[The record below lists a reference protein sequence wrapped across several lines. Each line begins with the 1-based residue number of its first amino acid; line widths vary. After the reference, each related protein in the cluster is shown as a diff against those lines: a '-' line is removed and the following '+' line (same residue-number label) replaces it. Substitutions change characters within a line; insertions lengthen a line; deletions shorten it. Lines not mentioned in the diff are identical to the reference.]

1 MEIAQ
6 IIATVQGMSAIA
18 AAIMFGFA
26 ALGAGVGIGLLT
38 GKFIEGIA
46 RQPELSGM
54 LLGRTLFM
62 AGLVDAFAAIS
73 LAMGFVIMFGGNPFL
88 KAVLKAVAIQG
99 GAE

>member
-1 MEIAQ
+1 MGIAEIM
-6 IIATVQGMSAIA
+6 ATVQGLSAIA

-26 ALGAGVGIGLLT
+26 ALGAGVGIGLLS

-62 AGLVDAFAAIS
+62 VGLVDAFAAIS
-73 LAMGFVIMFGGNPFL
+73 LAMGFVIMFGGNPFA
-88 KAVLKAVAIQG
+88 KAVLALASKAA
-99 GAE
+99 GA

>member
-1 MEIAQ
+1 MGMLQ
-6 IIATVQGMSAIA
+6 IIASVQGMSAIA

-26 ALGAGVGIGLLT
+26 ALAAGVGLGVLT

-54 LLGRTLFM
+54 LLIRTLMM

-73 LAMGFVIMFGGNPFL
+73 LAMGFVLMFAKNPFL
-88 KAVLKAVAIQG
+88 SQAIEQ
-99 GAE
+99 ASKFVH

>member
-1 MEIAQ
+1 MELAQ
-6 IIATVQGMSAIA
+6 LMATVQGLSAIA

-26 ALGAGVGIGLLT
+26 ALGAGVGIGLVA

-62 AGLVDAFAAIS
+62 VGLVDAFAAIS
-73 LAMGFVIMFGGNPFL
+73 LAMAFVIMFGGNPFA
-88 KAVLKAVAIQG
+88 KAVLAIATKSTG
-99 GAE
+99 

>member
-1 MEIAQ
+1 MQIAQ
-6 IIATVQGMSAIA
+6 LLATVYGLSAIA

-26 ALGAGVGIGLLT
+26 ALGAGVGIGLLS

-62 AGLVDAFAAIS
+62 VGLVDAFAAIS
-73 LAMGFVIMFGGNPFL
+73 LAMGFVIMFGDNPFAQ
-88 KAVLKAVAIQG
+88 AVISAATKVAG
-99 GAE
+99 

>member
-6 IIATVQGMSAIA
+6 LIATVQGLSAIA

-62 AGLVDAFAAIS
+62 VGLVDAFAAIS

-88 KAVLKAVAIQG
+88 QAVLAHTGQVTR
-99 GAE
+99 